1 MVRELSEAEAAGRH
15 SRTPRSREAPT
26 VAVLGI
32 DGSGKSTL
40 SRSLAQRLSGAGRSC
55 LLTDDVVFFQDGRPQ
70 DIQPLLTEKLREA
83 IGRRAKTAKSLK
95 SYKIPKVAE
104 LILRDTVLGQVKRWY
119 NPDVILS
126 DGSPLLNITAWVRL
140 YRQEEPEDAVLAS
153 AMEILSGS
161 DEIGQDDPAWET
173 FPELA
178 AMKRFRIPALRKP
191 DAVLFL
197 DVDPALSVQRIESR
211 GESRQ
216 VHETH
221 EKLARLR
228 DGYLSV
234 CRIVESRLGIPAKVL
249 DGHQGIEEVTTAA
262 LQALADMEVLPRK
275 MSASAESSPKPSEG

>member
-1 MVRELSEAEAAGRH
+1 QRVSE
-15 SRTPRSREAPT
+15 
-26 VAVLGI
+26 
-32 DGSGKSTL
+32 
-40 SRSLAQRLSGAGRSC
+40 AGRSC
-55 LLTDDVVFFQDGRPQ
+55 LLTDDVVFFQGGESQ

-104 LILRDTVLGQVKRWY
+104 LVLRDTVLGQVKRWY

-140 YRQEEPEDAVLAS
+140 YRQEEPDDAVLAS

-161 DEIGQDDPAWET
+161 DEVGKDDPAWDT

-178 AMKRFRIPALRKP
+178 AMRRLRIPALRKP

-216 VHETH
+216 VHETQ

-228 DGYLSV
+228 EGYLSV
-234 CRIVESRLGIPAKVL
+234 CRILDSRLGIPARVL
-249 DGHQGIEEVTTAA
+249 DGHQGIEEVTMAA
-262 LQALADMEVLPRK
+262 LHALAAMEVLPHK
-275 MSASAESSPKPSEG
+275 ISAPAESSSNPSEGGPHGPL